1 MYNSVADAPERLA
14 KIKNL
19 TLFWSDLEEKKL
31 PQWVGYDFATLSDM
45 H

>member
-1 MYNSVADAPERLA
+1 MYNSVADVPERLA

-19 TLFWSDLEEKKL
+19 TLFSSDLEAKNL
-31 PQWVGYDFATLSDM
+31 PQWVGCDFSARSDV